1 MRLLLFFVLISCS
14 TFGQLKPILW
24 HIKSD
29 SIQKWNYHFGDEFSS
44 SKLDYEKWYD
54 SYSWGGLLADQRIYS
69 APEMVVPNEGYL
81 TLKADTT
88 SQWRTFQEWMINKE
102 AAKKAGVEVKDNAIQ
117 LKYLN
122 SCIWSKQSFKY
133 GYFECRCKAPSGK
146 GLWPAFWLYG
156 QNNKDEIDIMEMKGE
171 RTNEV
176 HVDVHLPNKTDK
188 VKGFLGV
195 KKDWGG
201 WVKMNENLT
210 EEWVVFSGIW
220 EPGSLT
226 YYVNGVPVSHFNGDF
241 ETPMNVIA
249 NLANAVDD
257 GPFNPGPDETTI
269 FPNEFLVDYIR
280 VWKSN
285 EEPPLSSKTIKDE
298 NKIIGTS
305 NVKESKIKRKIALI
319 YDRKRFKN
327 EEGFVSLIPL
337 NSNQYQVQLNGRKLS
352 GVIIKVIDASNKT
365 VLESKPTSQYS
376 LLNLSQLKQGAYKI
390 ELQYNNKTQSI
401 PINL

>member
-1 MRLLLFFVLISCS
+1 M
-14 TFGQLKPILW
+14 
-24 HIKSD
+24 D
-29 SIQKWNYHFGDEFSS
+29 SK
-44 SKLDYEKWYD
+44 
-54 SYSWGGLLADQRIYS
+54 R
-69 APEMVVPNEGYL
+69 
-81 TLKADTT
+81 
-88 SQWRTFQEWMINKE
+88 
-102 AAKKAGVEVKDNAIQ
+102 
-117 LKYLN
+117 
-122 SCIWSKQSFKY
+122 
-133 GYFECRCKAPSGK
+133 
-146 GLWPAFWLYG
+146 
-156 QNNKDEIDIMEMKGE
+156 
-171 RTNEV
+171 
-176 HVDVHLPNKTDK
+176 
-188 VKGFLGV
+188 
-195 KKDWGG
+195 
-201 WVKMNENLT
+201 T

-220 EPGSLT
+220 EPGSVT

-285 EEPPLSSKTIKDE
+285 DEPAVSSKIIKDE

-337 NSNQYQVQLNGRKLS
+337 SNNQYQIQLNGRKLS
-352 GVIIKVIDASNKT
+352 GIIIKVIDATNKT

-376 LLNLSQLKQGAYKI
+376 LLNLSQLKRGAYKI